1 MKLKVRKRS
10 KRGSRSPRIKLSR
23 IRYFPGVFLSI
34 LLLSLLAY
42 LLGWSHL
49 LSLKT
54 IAVSGSS
61 QSDVIT
67 QQIETGKPGVK
78 IGQPLARLDVH
89 AIERAIS
96 NNPWIAKSQVG
107 RSWIH
112 GELTIHI
119 VEKVPVASY
128 QLADGS
134 TGYFDSA
141 GNDFTSPLTYTS
153 IPTIALQTTS
163 TSAKQSIAQLLAVLP
178 ASYLDRAKTFA
189 VKSDGQITMTLSQ
202 DLAATTGKKASV
214 RTITIM
220 WGNSADIA
228 LKIQVFEKLVAMKEN
243 AQSIL
248 FDLSDPLAPITK

>member
-1 MKLKVRKRS
+1 
-10 KRGSRSPRIKLSR
+10 
-23 IRYFPGVFLSI
+23 
-34 LLLSLLAY
+34 

-61 QSDVIT
+61 QSEVIT

-134 TGYFDSA
+134 TGYFDST

-153 IPTIALQTTS
+153 VPTIALETRS

-178 ASYLDRAKTFA
+178 GSYLDRAKTFA

-202 DLAATTGKKASV
+202 MAVSAGKKASM